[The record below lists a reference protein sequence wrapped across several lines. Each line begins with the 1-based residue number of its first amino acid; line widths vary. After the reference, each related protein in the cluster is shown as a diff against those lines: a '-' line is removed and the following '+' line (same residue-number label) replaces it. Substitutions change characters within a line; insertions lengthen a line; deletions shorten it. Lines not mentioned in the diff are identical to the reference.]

1 MIAQLAHLAQ
11 LSPLR
16 LAAPRVE
23 QRPQARRLARP
34 LEQMAEHYDAVVVGS
49 GYGGAI
55 AAARLARAGR
65 RVCVLERGRE
75 FQPGEFPDTLPSA
88 AREFQV
94 RWGTRRFGRAGAL
107 FDLVADTE
115 VSVLVGSGLGGTS
128 LINAGVALRAPDATF
143 DEHWPS
149 AFRGNGRAVLDP
161 YYARAE
167 EMLGSTPLPDEPRL
181 PKFAALQRAAAA
193 VGATAVHPPINVT
206 LTEGP
211 NRFGVPM
218 AACNRCGDC
227 VTGCNHGAKNT
238 LLQTYLPDAV
248 AHGAEVFTEAT
259 VRTVLRRE
267 ADGADGEAKD
277 GAGDEAD
284 GCQGAAWTVT
294 FVSGA
299 DGRGRFDA
307 PELFVTADIV
317 VLAAG
322 TLGTTEILFRS
333 RAQGLA
339 LSPQLGE
346 RFSGNGDALAWAYDA
361 DEPVGGVGHGRR
373 PVTDESRV
381 GPAITGMIDL
391 TGRPGPTAA
400 SSSRTASSPAPWPRS
415 CPPRWRW
422 RAGRAGPTA
431 RAGSPCGG
439 GWPAP
444 SKRSPPRPGAGATRP
459 PTPRSPTWS

>member
-16 LAAPRVE
+16 LAARQVE
-23 QRPQARRLARP
+23 QRPEARRLARP
-34 LEQMAEHYDAVVVGS
+34 LEQMADHYDAVVVGS

-75 FQPGEFPDTLPSA
+75 FQPGEFPDTLAGA

-94 RWGTRRFGRAGAL
+94 RWGTRRFGRAGGL

-161 YYARAE
+161 YYSRAE
-167 EMLGSTPLPDEPRL
+167 AMLGSTPLPDEPLL

-193 VGATAVHPPINVT
+193 VDATAVHPPINVS

-218 AACNRCGDC
+218 TACNLCGDC
-227 VTGCNHGAKNT
+227 VSGCNHGAKNT

-248 AHGAEVFTEAT
+248 AHGAEAFTEAT
-259 VRTVLRRE
+259 VRTVLRQ
-267 ADGADGEAKD
+267 DP
-277 GAGDEAD
+277 
-284 GCQGAAWTVT
+284 GAAWTVT

-299 DGRGRFDA
+299 DGRSRFDA

-339 LSPQLGE
+339 LSPRLGE

-361 DEPVGGVGHGRR
+361 DEPVGGVGHGQR
-373 PVTDESRV
+373 PVTAESQV

-391 TGRPGPTAA
+391 TGRPSPA
-400 SSSRTASSPAPWPRS
+400 SSLM
-415 CPPRWRW
+415 
-422 RAGRAGPTA
+422 
-431 RAGSPCGG
+431 
-439 GWPAP
+439 
-444 SKRSPPRPGAGATRP
+444 TR
-459 PTPRSPTWS
+459 